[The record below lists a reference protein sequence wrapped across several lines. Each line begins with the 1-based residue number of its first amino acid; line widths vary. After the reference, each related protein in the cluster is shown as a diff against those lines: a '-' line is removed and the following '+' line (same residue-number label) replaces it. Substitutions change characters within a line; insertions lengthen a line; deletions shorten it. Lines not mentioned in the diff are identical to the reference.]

1 MDTLGCLNI
10 EKWVPGMKV
19 FPNNFSFAPRCL
31 LVCGLVMLSGCASV
45 DTIQGTKQLIEQEQ
59 NRAAQRA
66 QIYQDGL
73 IQAQQRRQAAQEVN
87 IPFIAG
93 NAVPL
98 AREVNLPDI
107 LKANLPISA
116 LFSSQPVPFEEALR
130 QLSAATGL
138 VIMATP
144 DALQD
149 ASSFAP
155 RSKVEKSP
163 VQPPL
168 RAMIQARNTPIW
180 KVLDDV
186 AAQTRTWWRPTP
198 TGAEFYRLVTRQYD
212 LSFVP
217 QTASTKATVGR
228 NTAAQNAFA
237 ADTQTSFV
245 MDGLSQAE
253 AVKAATETMLSGAGR
268 ATFVRETQTLVVV
281 DTPEVHEL
289 VDAYVKRL
297 NSIFNRKI
305 RMVVEALEITNKRQ
319 MDLGVDWNL
328 VYSTLSEALNV
339 ATPSSTITSAGGFGI
354 QSTLG
359 KFTDS
364 SLVVKMLSESG
375 YSVNRTVF
383 PVVTMSGRPVTR
395 ALRSTF
401 NYVDQ
406 VQTSTVASSSNQAVQ
421 APTIT
426 QKDETV
432 GTLLTL
438 VPIAQPDG
446 RILLSAYFDVTSAE
460 PLRPFTVG
468 EGAASVTVQQKTING
483 SSSIQ
488 EVTLRA
494 GRTELIGGVD
504 IVTRSA
510 VDRGLT
516 EEAPLFLGGSVAR
529 GNTKSITVLL
539 VTAVIEDQV

>member
-1 MDTLGCLNI
+1 MDTLGCVNI

>member
-1 MDTLGCLNI
+1 MDTLGCVNI

-31 LVCGLVMLSGCASV
+31 LICGLVMLSGCASV

-138 VIMATP
+138 VITATP

>member
-1 MDTLGCLNI
+1 MGTSFSTL
-10 EKWVPGMKV
+10 P
-19 FPNNFSFAPRCL
+19 FAPRWL
-31 LVCGLVMLSGCASV
+31 FVCGLAVLSGCASM
-45 DTIQGTKQLIEQEQ
+45 DTIRGTKQLVEQEQ
-59 NRAAQRA
+59 NRAAQQV
-66 QIYQDGL
+66 QIYQGNL
-73 IQAQQRRQAAQEVN
+73 AQAQQRRQAAQEVN
-87 IPFIAG
+87 APFIAG

-107 LKANLPISA
+107 LKANLPINA
-116 LFSSQPVPFEEALR
+116 LFSGQPVTFEEALR

-138 VIMATP
+138 VITATP

-155 RSKVEKSP
+155 RSKSEKSP
-163 VQPPL
+163 VQPPP

-217 QTASTKATVGR
+217 QTASTRAIVGR
-228 NTAAQNAFA
+228 NTATQNAFA

-253 AVKAATETMLSGAGR
+253 AVKVATETMLSGAGR

-305 RMVVEALEITNKRQ
+305 RMVVEAIEVTNKRQ

-328 VYSTLSEALNV
+328 VYNTILAALD
-339 ATPSSTITSAGGFGI
+339 ATAPASSTAAAAGSLSF
-354 QSTLG
+354 QPALG
-359 KFTDS
+359 RFAGS
-364 SLVVKMLSESG
+364 SLVIRALSESG
-375 YSVNRTVF
+375 YAVNRTVF

-406 VQTSTVASSSNQAVQ
+406 VQTTAVTSSSNQTVQ

-468 EGAASVTVQQKTING
+468 QGATAVTVQQKTING

-504 IVTRSA
+504 VVARSA
-510 VDRGLT
+510 IDRSLT
-516 EEAPLFLGGSVAR
+516 EETPFFLGGSVAR